1 MSDDLE
7 RIYSEKLTSEQEETE
22 DKDKIIVRIK
32 QTLRIQDRREE

>member
-1 MSDDLE
+1 MDDLV
-7 RIYSEKLTSEQEETE
+7 RIYSEELTSEQEETE